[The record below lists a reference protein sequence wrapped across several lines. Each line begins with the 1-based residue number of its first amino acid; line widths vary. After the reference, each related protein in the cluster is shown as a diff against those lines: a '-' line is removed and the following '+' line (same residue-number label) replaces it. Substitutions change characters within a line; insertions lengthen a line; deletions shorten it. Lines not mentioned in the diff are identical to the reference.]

1 MFGGGALPS
10 RIAATAA
17 FDVAAFDVAAFDVEG
32 IARSERDIVVHV
44 AVAGAGRYRAA
55 RRGA

>member
-1 MFGGGALPS
+1 MPS
-10 RIAATAA
+10 RIAAT
-17 FDVAAFDVAAFDVEG
+17 AAFDVAAFDVEG